1 MTKKDKGLKL
11 LAELI
16 AEDMEKEIEEIEKLD
31 VEVPEELHQHMLEFV
46 RELDRK
52 DMERR
57 RKQFRTRAMRF
68 AAVFCVCIV
77 TMGTLALGSSEA
89 LRERVFTL
97 FHNEEDG
104 SVTLRTES
112 EYDMIGSWDD
122 YWYPTWMPEGY
133 YLLGADK
140 KAGVMLF
147 VSDTEEAEIRIIE
160 SSLEKGQ
167 SYDKESTA
175 AQPVTVQQYQGYLF
189 VDSENCSVDV
199 VWETEESILK
209 IDIQN
214 STDTAMAVT
223 IAENLEYI
231 VKKC

>member
-1 MTKKDKGLKL
+1 MNKKDKGLEL

-16 AEDMEKEIEEIEKLD
+16 AEDMEKELEEIEKLD

-52 DMERR
+52 DAQRR
-57 RKQFRTRAMRF
+57 RKQFRIRAMRF
-68 AAVFCVCIV
+68 AAVFCVCII
-77 TMGTLALGSSEA
+77 TMGTLALGTSEA

-104 SVTLRTES
+104 SVTLRTKS

-122 YWYPTWMPEGY
+122 YWYPTWIPEGY

-147 VSDTEEAEIRIIE
+147 VSDTEEAEIRIVE
-160 SSLEKGQ
+160 SSLDSNHSFDADTTKADVVKIQE
-167 SYDKESTA
+167 YE
-175 AQPVTVQQYQGYLF
+175 GYLF
-189 VDSENCSVDV
+189 IDQENCSVDV
-199 VWETEESILK
+199 MWLTESRRISIKQKYSLDESVIFK
-209 IDIQN
+209 
-214 STDTAMAVT
+214 
-223 IAENLEYI
+223 IAENMEY
-231 VKKC
+231 VSKR

>member
-1 MTKKDKGLKL
+1 MNKKDKGLGL

-16 AEDMEKEIEEIEKLD
+16 AEDMDKEIEEIEQLD
-31 VEVPEELHQHMLEFV
+31 VEVPEELHRQMLEFV

-52 DMERR
+52 DAERR
-57 RKQFRTRAMRF
+57 RRQFRTRAMRF

-77 TMGTLALGSSEA
+77 TMGTLAIGNSEA

-97 FHNEEDG
+97 FHNEEYG

-122 YWYPTWMPEGY
+122 YWYPTWIPDGY

-140 KAGVMLF
+140 EVGVMLF

-160 SSLEKGQ
+160 SSLNHTQ
-167 SYDKESTA
+167 SYDEDTSDFKKIE
-175 AQPVTVQQYQGYLF
+175 VKGYNGYLF
-189 VDSENCSVDV
+189 NDVANCSIDLIWFTDSRIMEIKVKN
-199 VWETEESILK
+199 LK
-209 IDIQN
+209 NEDIVMKIAQN
-214 STDTAMAVT
+214 MK
-223 IAENLEYI
+223 YMP
-231 VKKC
+231 KR

>member
-1 MTKKDKGLKL
+1 MNKKDKGLEL

-16 AEDMEKEIEEIEKLD
+16 AEDMEKEIGEIEQLD

-77 TMGTLALGSSEA
+77 TMGTLALGNSEA

-122 YWYPTWMPEGY
+122 YWYPTWIPDGY

-140 KAGVMLF
+140 EAGVMLF
-147 VSDTEEAEIRIIE
+147 VSDTEEAEIRIVE
-160 SSLEKGQ
+160 SSLDSNHSFDVDTTKAHSVKIQE
-167 SYDKESTA
+167 YE
-175 AQPVTVQQYQGYLF
+175 GYMF
-189 VDSENCSVDV
+189 IDQENCSVDIMWLTESRRISIKQKYSLDESV
-199 VWETEESILK
+199 VFK
-209 IDIQN
+209 
-214 STDTAMAVT
+214 
-223 IAENLEYI
+223 IAENMEY
-231 VKKC
+231 VSKR

>member
-1 MTKKDKGLKL
+1 MNKKDKGLKL

-140 KAGVMLF
+140 KAGVMLY

-160 SSLEKGQ
+160 SSLNRSQ
-167 SYDKESTA
+167 SHDEEFSGFQKID
-175 AQPVTVQQYQGYLF
+175 VQGSDGFLF
-189 VDSENCSVDV
+189 VDKDNYSIDLMWN
-199 VWETEESILK
+199 TESRIIEIK
-209 IDIQN
+209 IQN
-214 STDTAMAVT
+214 SLDET
-223 IAENLEYI
+223 IAINIAKNMKYI
-231 VKKC
+231 PER